1 MNFSNTAVASKT
13 TSLSPVKIYPPSL
26 LLRPVADVDEIVGA
40 WNKYT
45 ELKSKLL
52 SPSDYQPIS
61 GKQYIKK
68 SGWRKLQT
76 AFGISD
82 EIINEKRTEF
92 GKYFT
97 YEVTAKVSTQN
108 GRFAF
113 GVGSCSSSERNFAH
127 PEHDVRSTG
136 HTRAKNRA
144 ISDLIGGGEVSAD
157 EMESSTF
164 DKALNNSSGV
174 GDWKSDVTSNTYSTN
189 EKSRS
194 WENKNDECITKNQLT
209 LLRNL
214 ILEKVTDEDQR
225 EDELASLSDLN
236 KSLASVRIQELINT
250 IC

>member
-1 MNFSNTAVASKT
+1 MNHTNTVIANKINT
-13 TSLSPVKIYPPSL
+13 LSPVRIIAPSL
-26 LLRPVADVDEIVGA
+26 LIRPVADIDEIVGA

-52 SPSDYQPIS
+52 SPTDYQPIS

-82 EIINEKRTEF
+82 EVTNEKRTEF
-92 GKYFT
+92 GKHFT
-97 YEVTAKVSTQN
+97 YEVTVKVSTQN

-157 EMESSTF
+157 EMESPTF
-164 DKALNNSSGV
+164 DKVLVSNSSSE
-174 GDWKSDVTSNTYSTN
+174 DWKGEVISNAYNIN
-189 EKSRS
+189 ERSRS
-194 WENKNDECITKNQLT
+194 WENKNDEHISDKQIT
-209 LLRNL
+209 LLRSL
-214 ILEKVTDEDQR
+214 LLEKVTDEDQR
-225 EDELASLSDLN
+225 EGELASLSDLS